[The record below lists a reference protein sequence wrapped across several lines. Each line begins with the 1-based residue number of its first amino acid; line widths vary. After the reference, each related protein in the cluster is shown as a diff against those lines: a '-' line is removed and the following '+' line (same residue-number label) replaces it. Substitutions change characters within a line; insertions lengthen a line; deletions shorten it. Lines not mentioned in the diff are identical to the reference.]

1 MFHYAKWCI
10 CVIETFIKIEISFQK
25 FLWCSSSVLSLQ
37 ANVFLAFFIID
48 SFCLF
53 SNFIGIHIHTNDK
66 VYALCIRLLEF
77 SIIITRLI
85 LPVCVSSFF
94 YIGGG
99 VSCVYSI
106 FLLTDIWTVFRF
118 EQLWI
123 ELLQTFSYKSFCGHK
138 F

>member
-1 MFHYAKWCI
+1 MKCANPKCFIMLSACI
-10 CVIETFIKIEISFQK
+10 CVIETFIKIELSFQK

-37 ANVFLAFFIID
+37 ANVFLAFSIID

-99 VSCVYSI
+99 ISCVYSI
-106 FLLTDIWTVFRF
+106 FLLTVSGQFPDLSNY
-118 EQLWI
+118 E
-123 ELLQTFSYKSFCGHK
+123 
-138 F
+138 